1 MARKPPPRPKSR
13 PAVSSRP
20 APNSAPPKDKERSA
34 EDQTFRTRGT
44 VKLVSR
50 DATFIVETD
59 QGLEVIARAAG
70 RMRRGRKI
78 RILAGDT
85 VDLEVSL
92 YDLTKGRILWRYV

>member
-1 MARKPPPRPKSR
+1 M
-13 PAVSSRP
+13 
-20 APNSAPPKDKERSA
+20 
-34 EDQTFRTRGT
+34 
-44 VKLVSR
+44 SR
-50 DATFIVETD
+50 DAKFVVETD

>member
-1 MARKPPPRPKSR
+1 MSQNRARPTSR
-13 PAVSSRP
+13 PAAARRAASNNSP
-20 APNSAPPKDKERSA
+20 AKESVKPA
-34 EDQTFRTRGT
+34 EEQTFRTRGT

-50 DATFIVETD
+50 DAKFVVETD